1 MTPHGLPEV
10 IMFGLRAETMQ
21 FFINEVC
28 GRMLHEQV
36 RYGHGDVIS
45 ELSGE
50 GQPMMVLDVEDTSP
64 LGTAHRLYQEVRAI
78 QLVYAD
84 PEGRFPWQE
93 GHSFPLDEQPLLGRP
108 GNRSEG
114 SDPPRRP
121 GPTTSAAEAG
131 ATPSTGRMNDIIDG
145 GRGADTIE
153 GGAGNDR
160 LLGRKGNDSL
170 ADSSGTNTLRGGW
183 GFDTCQGAGNILF
196 NCETVT

>member
-36 RYGHGDVIS
+36 RCGHGDVIT
-45 ELSGE
+45 ELSGDA
-50 GQPMMVLDVEDTSP
+50 QPLTVLEVEDTSP
-64 LGTAHRLYQEVRAI
+64 LGAAHRLYQEVRAI

-131 ATPSTGRMNDIIDG
+131 ATPSTGRMGTTSSTAVAAPTPSRAAPGTIGCWG
-145 GRGADTIE
+145 GRATTPSPTARGPTRSAVAGATTR
-153 GGAGNDR
+153 AR
-160 LLGRKGNDSL
+160 AR
-170 ADSSGTNTLRGGW
+170 ATSSSTARR
-183 GFDTCQGAGNILF
+183 
-196 NCETVT
+196 

>member
-1 MTPHGLPEV
+1 
-10 IMFGLRAETMQ
+10 MFGLRAETMQ

-36 RYGHGDVIS
+36 RCGHGDVIT
-45 ELSGE
+45 ELSGDA
-50 GQPMMVLDVEDTSP
+50 QPLTVLEVEDTSP
-64 LGTAHRLYQEVRAI
+64 LGAAHRLYQEVRAI

-131 ATPSTGRMNDIIDG
+131 ATPSTGRMGTNHRRRSRRRHHRGRRRERSAVGAEGQRLPRRQLGDQHAPRWLG
-145 GRGADTIE
+145 LRHVPGRGQHPLQLRDGDLTR
-153 GGAGNDR
+153 DP
-160 LLGRKGNDSL
+160 LDS
-170 ADSSGTNTLRGGW
+170 
-183 GFDTCQGAGNILF
+183 
-196 NCETVT
+196 